1 MKPFLGVDLTTD
13 KKNVLPNG
21 NEFLVQKPS
30 AVLANAMEASLEQAE
45 EMEEKAKIPL
55 AFRIVQSLCGLAA
68 LVLVCG
74 ILKADV
80 SFAQGYANAPALYWI
95 CGICAVI
102 WLPLWLWGKSKAG
115 KETEEDRQTVSRL
128 SGAAGAVYQE
138 LGVPRTAK
146 AVDVLSFCY
155 KMDNGEVKV
164 KQKALQIAPYMNL
177 EFRMYRDGENIYLAN
192 LEGKYAIPLS
202 SVVTIHTVEKHIRF
216 AGWNKTEAY
225 NKGIYKPYKLTVDNT
240 GCVHCKRYHILEV
253 DHQGERFGIY
263 FPCYE
268 LPVWEDLRK

>member
-80 SFAQGYANAPALYWI
+80 SFAQGYANAPALYW
-95 CGICAVI
+95 
-102 WLPLWLWGKSKAG
+102 
-115 KETEEDRQTVSRL
+115 
-128 SGAAGAVYQE
+128 
-138 LGVPRTAK
+138 
-146 AVDVLSFCY
+146 
-155 KMDNGEVKV
+155 
-164 KQKALQIAPYMNL
+164 KALLWKI
-177 EFRMYRDGENIYLAN
+177 
-192 LEGKYAIPLS
+192 S
-202 SVVTIHTVEKHIRF
+202 SL
-216 AGWNKTEAY
+216 N
-225 NKGIYKPYKLTVDNT
+225 
-240 GCVHCKRYHILEV
+240 
-253 DHQGERFGIY
+253 
-263 FPCYE
+263 
-268 LPVWEDLRK
+268 